1 MIKLDLSDLLVW
13 DIVYGMYGLNENMLI
28 GKLGRVVVEMSDSVD
43 YWGRDRD
50 SSVMEGFMMTF
61 KIGAEH

>member
-1 MIKLDLSDLLVW
+1 
-13 DIVYGMYGLNENMLI
+13 MYGVNENMLI
-28 GKLGRVVVEMSDSVD
+28 GKFGRVVVEMSDSMD

-61 KIGAEH
+61 KIGAEHLIEG